1 MTTLYLGITR
11 LLTKHFVNIEMKCN
25 AVGFNFSIST
35 MLTYLQHFD
44 PNMDIYLGERYGY
57 QLLSS
62 SGFNYITGGGGI
74 VFSLSVIEKLVEN
87 CQCPS
92 SSSPDDMIIGLCLQ
106 YAGIEPIHSSR
117 FHQVNGKKMFACVI
131 GHSVNLLAAGLL
143 IHRDLSYFNSRHDR
157 LIIRLRCYFIMIQYH
172 FINSGKLIHIMC
184 MKSG

>member
-1 MTTLYLGITR
+1 MPLDS
-11 LLTKHFVNIEMKCN
+11 
-25 AVGFNFSIST
+25 NFSIST

-62 SGFNYITGGGGI
+62 NGFNYITGGGGI

-87 CQCPS
+87 CQCPT

-117 FHQVNGKKMFACVI
+117 FHQVNGKYCFI
-131 GHSVNLLAAGLL
+131 GHSV
-143 IHRDLSYFNSRHDR
+143 DLSSVVFAHPKRFFF
-157 LIIRLRCYFIMIQYH
+157 LF
-172 FINSGKLIHIMC
+172 
-184 MKSG
+184 